1 MHACPMCDGPKPHVG
16 GPILPAGV
24 PTVFLAGMPAA
35 VVGTTCTC
43 AGPPDTIVRGS
54 ATVFI
59 GGKPAARMGDTTMH
73 GGVITAGAPTVLIG
87 DSGGGGAGTPQA
99 AAMSA
104 ARQSAV
110 PFISTSTAASD
121 AATVWTE
128 IELVDDDRL
137 PVPGEAF
144 VVTTPDGRSIEGA
157 LDANGY
163 ARLDGLEPG
172 RYRVDFPRLDGR
184 SWTAGG

>member
-1 MHACPMCDGPKPHVG
+1 MCDGPKPHVG
-16 GPILPAGV
+16 GPILAAGI

-35 VVGTTCTC
+35 VVGTTCSC

-59 GGKPAARMGDTTMH
+59 GGKPAARMGDATMH

-87 DSGGGGAGTPQA
+87 DSGGGGAGTPQPVV
-99 AAMSA
+99 MSG
-104 ARQSAV
+104 ARQSAA
-110 PFISTSTAASD
+110 PFAA
-121 AATVWTE
+121 ANPAPATVWTE
-128 IELVDDDRL
+128 IELVDDDGL

-144 VVTTPDGRSIEGA
+144 VVTTADGRSIEGA
-157 LDANGY
+157 LDANGH

-172 RYRVDFPRLDGR
+172 SYRVDFPRLDGR
-184 SWTAGG
+184 SWSAEP